1 MMNRVLRSA
10 YVIFTVPLAYCSSA
24 PTTTPSESIV
34 LSQTQTM
41 QGSAETLPEASY
53 NALFTEINNTRKFD
67 LLALARSNDHFTTF
81 VQLLEQANMTAAL
94 TSGGP
99 TTVFLPVND
108 AFRAFNPEQ
117 LARLKAPENKAE
129 LTKILQAH
137 IVPAKVYASDLKHQ
151 KPLKSS
157 GGVDLPV
164 LVNANHEITIGG
176 AKIVKPDVEVSNG
189 VLHVIST
196 VLKPPENKEG

>member
-1 MMNRVLRSA
+1 
-10 YVIFTVPLAYCSSA
+10 
-24 PTTTPSESIV
+24 
-34 LSQTQTM
+34 M
-41 QGSAETLPEASY
+41 QGSTEPIPAATYS
-53 NALFTEINNTRKFD
+53 ALFTEINNTRKFD

-81 VQLLEQANMTAAL
+81 VQLLEQANMTAVL
-94 TSGGP
+94 TLGGP

-108 AFRAFNPEQ
+108 AFKALTPEQ

-137 IVPAKVYASDLKHQ
+137 IVPAKVYASNLKHQ
-151 KPLKSS
+151 KHLKSS
-157 GGVDLPV
+157 GGIDLPV
-164 LVNANHEITIGG
+164 LVNGNEDVIIGG

-189 VLHVIST
+189 VVHVINT